1 MNACTT
7 IVEAKLSNVIS
18 VDLQT
23 ENSSKLYHNDHLNI
37 ADYHAFSKNDFL
49 EIISKLED
57 NKLKKKE
64 IDNYYLEKYFN
75 KKISNISSE
84 YSSEIQKNISSHNIA
99 LINYLIIQ
107 IVVNSY
113 IFKDRIRSIILKIK
127 DKLNYTKLQKNTGKF
142 NHRIRINEHKNI
154 FKLFDKFNI

>member
-64 IDNYYLEKYFN
+64 IDNYYLE
-75 KKISNISSE
+75 
-84 YSSEIQKNISSHNIA
+84 EI
-99 LINYLIIQ
+99 
-107 IVVNSY
+107 
-113 IFKDRIRSIILKIK
+113 F
-127 DKLNYTKLQKNTGKF
+127 
-142 NHRIRINEHKNI
+142 
-154 FKLFDKFNI
+154 